1 MPTLDDL
8 LSDPDARLVQ
18 VARGTYLDENGDEQ
32 TEWVADDD
40 WSDPPGG
47 PASQHIPALLDSEI
61 SYAQRFDP
69 LDPFAT
75 VSDFPADMILAND
88 MGDYAGRYDGVWR
101 WSVDAQPWTLFIV
114 GYFADGTR
122 LELADVEDD
131 PWRELLGIDKPEGG
145 ESTVIIRAR
154 EDLKDLMRPLQP
166 ETYRPFCLEFPGTA
180 PGSVSFGDVLDL
192 TGSFAL
198 SIWFWTSSLT
208 TTQYL
213 LNKDS
218 GAAGYYL
225 AVGRVSGG
233 TIDGGIELGCRGQTP
248 VQTIS
253 AANVLRARTDHRVDI
268 SVDTAAGT
276 REIRLDGTVLVTSV
290 GVTGSPSNSSTSLT
304 LGSSFIGR
312 ISRVVYWGAARTNAL
327 QLAEARIPFLGSESG
342 LTELLLERETG
353 VGTTIAGKKT
363 GSSIVGTLG
372 TGVVWTTATWHY
384 LTDHRPYVVGR
395 AWDVTV
401 RWIDPPRQIGEVC
414 YGGCSLIQ
422 ALRSNH
428 ATVSTANYTTDLA
441 RGLLT
446 ITSGSLSGS
455 YSADVL
461 NNPIWGTALMFGAT
475 STAVATTNSPTG
487 SRTMWAHIRADAT
500 AATLK
505 YVMGWQN
512 GGLAGTWVIRFTTTG
527 PNLLQVVAV
536 NDTPASF
543 TATATVPLVEGRRYF
558 VASRL
563 TITGGTGTLELIV
576 NSDVVASIAVTGAWT
591 TVRPTFAVGCRSDTL
606 TNSWVG
612 SIDEVGVAAAAL
624 TDAELDALWLLPATG
639 SETGSFL
646 GYHCNDATSP
656 TAPTTAAS
664 YSAGKP
670 ALTLTNV
677 TWGTGRHAASDNA
690 RAIFWKRGFVDA
702 DLDADSF
709 REFLSDFPYDT
720 GWFLEDGEKALDVLH
735 VFIAAFSW
743 RWEKRGDTIFLQ
755 GFSGLSGVA
764 EETFGVETAILS
776 EADAPVEPVACEPAV
791 WDWQLEGNH
800 NWTELQAESVAAS
813 LLTSDPARYVH
824 AQEAFELG
832 GAKDASVRF
841 TAAGDPGRFPDAIEK
856 RRPSPLLYRR
866 DMETWGAELL
876 AMHRHGATPIRLS
889 IEMTLAQARM
899 LREIAVDLVEV
910 EADHTTLV
918 IIELAWADGVAQI
931 LGWRPAP

>member
-8 LSDPDARLVQ
+8 LADPDARLVQ
-18 VARGTYLDENGDEQ
+18 VARGTYLDENGDLQ

-47 PASQHIPALLDSEI
+47 PAGQHIPALLDTEI
-61 SYAQRFDP
+61 SIAQRFDP

-75 VSDFPADMILAND
+75 VSDFPADIILIND
-88 MGDYAGRYDGVWR
+88 MGDYAGRFDGVRR
-101 WSVDAQPWTLFIV
+101 WSVDARPWTLFIV
-114 GYFADGTR
+114 GHFADGTR

-180 PGSVSFGDVLDL
+180 LGSVNFGDVLDQ
-192 TGSFAL
+192 TGSFAV
-198 SIWFWTSSLT
+198 SIWFWTTSLT
-208 TTQYL
+208 TGQYL
-213 LNKDS
+213 LHKDS
-218 GAAGYYL
+218 GTTGWSI
-225 AVGRVSGG
+225 AVGAVGV
-233 TIDGGIELGCRGQTP
+233 DGAAQVICRGQTP
-248 VQTIS
+248 VATTT
-253 AANVLRARTDHRVDI
+253 AANVLRARFDHRLDI
-268 SVDTAAGT
+268 SVDVAAGT
-276 REIRLDGTVLVTSV
+276 REIRLDGAVLVTTT
-290 GVTGSPSNSSTSLT
+290 GVTGSPTNSTTNLT
-304 LGSSFIGR
+304 LGSSFAGR
-312 ISRVVYWGAARTNAL
+312 ISRVVFWSAARTNAL
-327 QLAEARIPFLGSESG
+327 QLAEARIPFLGSEAG
-342 LTELLLERETG
+342 LAELLLEREAG
-353 VGTTIAGKKT
+353 VGTTVVGKKT
-363 GSSIVGTLG
+363 GSTVSGTLG
-372 TGVVWTTATWHY
+372 TGVAWTTATWHY
-384 LTDHRPYVVGR
+384 LTNHRPYVVGR
-395 AWDVTV
+395 AWDVPV
-401 RWIDPPRQIGEVC
+401 RWIDPPQQIGEVC

-422 ALRSNH
+422 VLRSNH
-428 ATVSTANYTTDLA
+428 ATVSTANYTTDLL

-446 ITSGSLSGS
+446 VTTGSLSGS

-487 SRTMWAHIRADAT
+487 SRTMWAHVRLDSTSVVIR
-500 AATLK
+500 
-505 YVMGWQN
+505 YVAGWQN
-512 GGLAGTWVIRFTTTG
+512 GALAGTFVIRTSNTG
-527 PNLLQVVAV
+527 ANLPQVVV
-536 NDTPASF
+536 INDAATVF
-543 TATATVPLVEGRRYF
+543 TLTGTVPLIEGRRYF
-558 VASRL
+558 IAARL
-563 TITGGTGTLELIV
+563 TVTGGTGVLDLRVDGTIV
-576 NSDVVASIAVTGAWT
+576 ATMAVSGAWT
-591 TVRPTFAVGCRSDTL
+591 TVRPTFGVGIKPDTL
-606 TNSWVG
+606 TLPWIG
-612 SIDEVGVAAAAL
+612 IIDEPGVAAAAL
-624 TDAELDALWLLPATG
+624 TDANLDALWLLPATG
-639 SETGSFL
+639 SESGSFL

-677 TWGTGRHAASDNA
+677 TWGTGRHAPADNA
-690 RAIFWKRGFVDA
+690 RAILRESGFVDA
-702 DLDADSF
+702 DLDAASF
-709 REFLSDFPYDT
+709 REFLADFPYDT

-735 VFIAAFSW
+735 AFIAAFSW

-776 EADAPVEPVACEPAV
+776 EEEAPIEPVPCEPAV

-841 TAAGDPGRFPDAIEK
+841 TAAGAPGRFPDAIEK
-856 RRPSPLLYRR
+856 RRPTPLLYRR
-866 DMETWGAELL
+866 DMETWGAQLL
-876 AMHRHGATPIRLS
+876 ATHRHGATPIRLS

-899 LREIAVDLVEV
+899 LREIAVDMEEV
-910 EADHTTLV
+910 EADQTTIV